1 MKLYSQENKLRR
13 ELEARQGEDA
23 EAKYQ
28 MEKELNERRMRMKFT
43 EAIIKGKEDKID
55 KLTDEMKAFRER
67 MIDMET
73 AYNDVKLQRDAK
85 TKAYEDREATIK
97 DAEERIHEIYTSNQ
111 ELEEKLESEIER
123 NHKMSDTLV

>member
-1 MKLYSQENKLRR
+1 
-13 ELEARQGEDA
+13 
-23 EAKYQ
+23 

-73 AYNDVKLQRDAK
+73 AYNDVKL
-85 TKAYEDREATIK
+85 
-97 DAEERIHEIYTSNQ
+97 
-111 ELEEKLESEIER
+111 
-123 NHKMSDTLV
+123 

>member
-1 MKLYSQENKLRR
+1 
-13 ELEARQGEDA
+13 
-23 EAKYQ
+23 
-28 MEKELNERRMRMKFT
+28 MKFT

-55 KLTDEMKAFRER
+55 KLTDEMKAFREP

-85 TKAYEDREATIK
+85 TKAYEDRQATIK